1 MGFFTWNFCF
11 PRQKVVSSDFVP
23 VQLSPLHHV
32 SALNSPLPDHGLC
45 NCTPLLG
52 DGVRGVT
59 VTKTG
64 SGAIVVS
71 AKSERKRGI
80 SVQNT
85 NQLAGN
91 RTFISPLTLI
101 SLQGKCPLSHLT
113 ASLSLPWVSP
123 THGALSPSRPRAA
136 MSMFYEL
143 LEQIAAGQQQ
153 RATGITEVTWEA
165 MSRDKCRSVTG
176 VPMDRVNKL
185 QDGQSERK

>member
-1 MGFFTWNFCF
+1 M
-11 PRQKVVSSDFVP
+11 VSSDFVP

-80 SVQNT
+80 SAQNT
-85 NQLAGN
+85 DQLAGN

-101 SLQGKCPLSHLT
+101 SLQGKCPHSHLT
-113 ASLSLPWVSP
+113 ASLSLPWVSR
-123 THGALSPSRPRAA
+123 THGALSPARPRAA
-136 MSMFYEL
+136 MSTFMNSWP
-143 LEQIAAGQQQ
+143 AAAISSEPTAPGPGL
-153 RATGITEVTWEA
+153 RG
-165 MSRDKCRSVTG
+165 SRR
-176 VPMDRVNKL
+176 
-185 QDGQSERK
+185 